1 LSQRIGL
8 TRGKAALIGV
18 LAAALVGVVYVQY
31 GPSEDDDAPP
41 ADVAYSPPPPHAPQ
55 APHVSTPI
63 TQPSNESPLATD
75 RTVLAAAFDQTR
87 WKPPELAQVVA
98 YDPFALPN
106 AFPQPAQAFREASGA
121 ADGSLDVAD
130 AASDA
135 DRLAEAIAQFQ
146 TELESLQQRGVQ
158 VIVRQRDQYVA
169 MIGDRTVHVGDEI
182 NGFTVTAIDPDG
194 VRVER
199 KISQ

>member
-1 LSQRIGL
+1 LSQKIGL

-18 LAAALVGVVYVQY
+18 LAAALIGVVYVQY
-31 GPSEDDDAPP
+31 GPSEEGEAPP
-41 ADVAYSPPPPHAPQ
+41 ADAAYSPPPHAPQ
-55 APHVSTPI
+55 APGLASPL
-63 TQPSNESPLATD
+63 TQPAGESPQATD

-98 YDPFALPN
+98 YDPFALPSG
-106 AFPQPAQAFREASGA
+106 FPQPAQAFHEAGAA
-121 ADGSLDVAD
+121 ADGSLDAAD

-135 DRLAEAIAQFQ
+135 DRLAEAIAQLQ

-169 MIGDRTVHVGDEI
+169 LIGDRTVHVGDEI

-199 KISQ
+199 KISP